1 VQQAVG
7 TPKGRVASAA
17 FLAAFV
23 EEAKASGLV
32 ARLVERHGVHGVDVA
47 PVA

>member
-7 TPKGRVASAA
+7 TPKVRVASAA
-17 FLAAFV
+17 FLAAFI

-32 ARLVERHGVHGVDVA
+32 ARLIERHGVHGVNVA
-47 PVA
+47 PAA